1 MTSTS
6 TETQNP
12 SPISPPVAL
21 AIAGSDS
28 SGGAGIQADC
38 KTMEACGVFATTA
51 LTSVNAGNTRGVKR
65 THLIPVSEIEAQIDA
80 VLDDFDVQAVKTGM
94 LATTDIIETVTG
106 YAKEL
111 PNLVVDPVMVTAAG
125 DRLLDTAAGEAYEDL
140 IATARVVT
148 PNAEEA
154 AVLTGIEPTTE
165 RDLRAAGQAIVE
177 MGAEAALIKDGH
189 LSGEEVVDVLV
200 TADGVEQF
208 RYPRIET
215 DITHGAGC
223 TLSSALTAYLAQQ
236 QELSEAVEASLDL
249 VARAIQQPFDIGEG
263 PGSVQHLVKVREQER

>member
-1 MTSTS
+1 MAT
-6 TETQNP
+6 
-12 SPISPPVAL
+12 
-21 AIAGSDS
+21 
-28 SGGAGIQADC
+28 
-38 KTMEACGVFATTA
+38 CGVFATTA

-80 VLDDFDVQAVKTGM
+80 VLDDFDIQAAKTGM

-125 DRLLDTAAGEAYEDL
+125 DRLLDTAAEEAYEDL

-154 AVLTGIEPTTE
+154 AALTGIEPTTE

-177 MGAEAALIKDGH
+177 MEPKQH
-189 LSGEEVVDVLV
+189 SSKVDTFQARRSLTSSLPP
-200 TADGVEQF
+200 TASNNFV
-208 RYPRIET
+208 I
-215 DITHGAGC
+215 
-223 TLSSALTAYLAQQ
+223 LA
-236 QELSEAVEASLDL
+236 S
-249 VARAIQQPFDIGEG
+249 R
-263 PGSVQHLVKVREQER
+263 RT